1 MREIVEVTAAIL
13 EKDARG
19 EFHLSIDHLIDC
31 FNQTDLPGILFD
43 NGYMPGIGECHLI
56 GVDCLHLPSLGL
68 GLNA

>member
-31 FNQTDLPGILFD
+31 FNQTDLPGILLASV
-43 NGYMPGIGECHLI
+43 NVI
-56 GVDCLHLPSLGL
+56 
-68 GLNA
+68 